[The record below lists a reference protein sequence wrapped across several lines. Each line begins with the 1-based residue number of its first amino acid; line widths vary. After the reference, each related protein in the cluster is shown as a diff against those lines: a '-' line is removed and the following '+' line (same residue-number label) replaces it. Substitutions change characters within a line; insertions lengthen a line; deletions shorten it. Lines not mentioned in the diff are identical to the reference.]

1 MSGASI
7 DRRSVLQGAAG
18 SILATSLGVPALGA
32 MTGAANAGETV
43 AHHGLSIFGDLKYP
57 ADFTHFD
64 YVNPDAPR
72 GGRHVSTASTWAF
85 NQNPLTF
92 NTFNGYVLKGDAPPK
107 IELTFTSLMVR
118 AFDEPDAV
126 YGMLARTVE
135 ISDDGNVYTFTLRP
149 EARFHDGSPLT
160 ADDVAFSINLLRTKG
175 HPNITQFAREIADV
189 TAPAAD
195 RVVVTYTGRQSRD
208 LPLFVTGLPIFS
220 KAYYEQVDFEAASLK
235 PPLGSG
241 PYRVGAHDPG
251 RFVDYVRVDDW
262 WARDLPVS
270 VGQYNFDVIRLEF
283 FRDRQVAFEAFKK
296 GSLTLREEFTSKTWA
311 TEYNFPAVVEGRVL
325 RDVFP
330 DDRPS
335 GAQGFFFNT
344 RRKKFADPRVRE
356 ALGYAFDFEW
366 SNETL
371 FFGAYKRTESFFEN
385 STMKAAGPP
394 PADELALLEPFRAD
408 LPADVFEAPYRP
420 PVSNGSGQDRT
431 LLRKASQLLTA
442 AGWKRS
448 GSKLVN
454 ADGETLRIEI
464 LSNSKSFER
473 IVLPYVKNLKLLGI
487 EAAFRLVDSSQYQA
501 RMNEFDFDMTT
512 RRFAMASTPGESI
525 RLFWGSKSADIPG
538 SNNLSGIKN
547 PAIDAMIEKVIK
559 ATSRDDL
566 EVAARALDRLLR
578 AGRYWVP
585 QWYKGSHT
593 MAFWDIYGYP
603 EVKPRYAFP
612 VDLVWWRDAE
622 KADKIGFSG

>member
-1 MSGASI
+1 MSGGSI
-7 DRRSVLQGAAG
+7 DRRTMLQGAAG
-18 SILATSLGVPALGA
+18 SILATSLGVPAYTA
-32 MTGAANAGETV
+32 PAGAAESGAR
-43 AHHGLSIFGDLKYP
+43 HGLSIFGDLKYP
-57 ADFTHFD
+57 ADFTHFA

-126 YGMLARTVE
+126 YGMLARSVE

-195 RVVVTYTGRQSRD
+195 RVVVTFTGRQSRD

-220 KAYYEQVDFEAASLK
+220 KAYYEQVDFEAASLT

-241 PYRVGAHDPG
+241 PYKVGAHDAG

-262 WARDLPVS
+262 WARDLPVA

-311 TEYNFPAVVEGRVL
+311 TEYNFPAVVEGRVR

-394 PADELALLEPFRAD
+394 PAGELALLEPFRAD
-408 LPADVFEAPYRP
+408 LPPDVFEAPYRP

-487 EAAFRLVDSSQYQA
+487 EAAFRLVDSSQYQS
-501 RMNEFDFDMTT
+501 RMNDFDFDMTT

-525 RLFWGSKSADIPG
+525 RLFWSSDSADVPG
-538 SNNLSGIKN
+538 SHNLSGIKN
-547 PAIDAMIEKVIK
+547 PAIDALIEKVIK
-559 ATSRDDL
+559 ATSRAEL